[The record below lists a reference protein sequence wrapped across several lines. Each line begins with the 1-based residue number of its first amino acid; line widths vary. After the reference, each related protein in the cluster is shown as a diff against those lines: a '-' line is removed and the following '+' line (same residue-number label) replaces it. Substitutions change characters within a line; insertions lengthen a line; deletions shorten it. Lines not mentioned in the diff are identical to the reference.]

1 MDYGHAETDKMLKK
15 LERKINKEFSAAS
28 VEIEKKTKAYL
39 KQLEA
44 DDAIMLKKLE
54 NNEIDKKQYL
64 TWRSSQVTV
73 GKRFEAL
80 KATLDE
86 DIGNAN
92 KIASELVKG
101 HTYDVYALNHNYGTY
116 EAEKGSL
123 VNTSYTL
130 YSRDTVTRLVKEN
143 PMMLPVPG
151 KKVAE
156 KIKRGELRRWNNK
169 HIQSVMLQG
178 VLQGQTIE
186 EMADNLAT
194 TLGESN
200 SYSMIRAARTMTT
213 GAENAGRI
221 DSYLRAADMGIKLNK
236 QWLSAHDSKVRMS
249 HRELDGVS
257 VPLNEDFPNGC
268 AYPGDP
274 MGLPEEVYNCRCTL
288 VADVDAGSN
297 EQVELDPELED
308 IDFEEWCEERL

>member
-1 MDYGHAETDKMLKK
+1 MDYGHAETDRMLKKLEKKIKKEFSYASKGIEKKTKTYLKQLESDDAAMLKK
-15 LERKINKEFSAAS
+15 LER
-28 VEIEKKTKAYL
+28 
-39 KQLEA
+39 
-44 DDAIMLKKLE
+44 
-54 NNEIDKKQYL
+54 NEISEKQYL
-64 TWRSSQVTV
+64 TWRGSQVTT

-86 DIGNAN
+86 DISNAN

-101 HTYDVYALNHNYGTY
+101 HTYDVYALNHNYGTF

-123 VNTSYTL
+123 MNTSYTL

-143 PMMLPVPG
+143 PMMLPAPG

-156 KIKRGELRRWNNK
+156 KIKRGELKRWNDKN
-169 HIQSVMLQG
+169 IQSVMLQG

-186 EMADNLAT
+186 DMADNLAT
-194 TLGESN
+194 ALGEAN

-221 DSYLRAADMGIKLNK
+221 DSYLRASEMGIKLNK
-236 QWLSAHDSKVRMS
+236 QWLSAHDAKVRMS

-268 AYPGDP
+268 SYPGDP
-274 MGLPEEVYNCRCTL
+274 LGLPEEVYNCRCTL
-288 VADVDAGSN
+288 VADVDTGSSDQN
-297 EQVELDPELED
+297 GFDPELED

>member
-39 KQLEA
+39 KQFEA
-44 DDAIMLKKLE
+44 DDAKMLAKLKA
-54 NNEIDKKQYL
+54 NEITQKEYL
-64 TWRSSQVTV
+64 RWRSSEMAA
-73 GKRFEAL
+73 GKRWEAL
-80 KATLDE
+80 KATINE
-86 DIGNAN
+86 DLSNSN
-92 KIASELVKG
+92 EIASNLIKG

-130 YSRDTVTRLVKEN
+130 YGRDTVTRLVKEN
-143 PMMLPVPG
+143 PMMLPAPG

-156 KIKRGELRRWNNK
+156 KIKRGELKRWNNK
-169 HIQSVMLQG
+169 NIQSVMLQG

-194 TLGESN
+194 TLGEAN

-221 DSYLRAADMGIKLNK
+221 DSYLRAEKMGIKLNK
-236 QWLSAHDSKVRMS
+236 QWLSARDSKVRMS

-288 VADVDAGSN
+288 VADVDTGSN